1 MVLLF
6 LTAFVILVGLV
17 SMFCVNLVS
26 FQEKAEIRDVDN
38 EEEKSSSNL
47 SLDLKIKRAL
57 YVFLIV
63 FSVWALV
70 NILLYAEQ
78 TSHYKEERTDAT
90 LSDVVSSFG
99 LEPGKEYPITIG
111 GASGTSILVVFYGD
125 NGSYVL
131 EIPVSRVT
139 FDIRRGVKEASMS
152 VDVPKTPE
160 PRSVAYWQHS
170 YACNNTWSYGW
181 VRVDCTPLPSHL
193 IVSDDVRSQGLISVM
208 DGAFN
213 KGSAGVKVTLPPSM
227 YNNILG
233 VKAE

>member
-1 MVLLF
+1 MALQEEVKIRGNVDDERKRSSGLFLNPIAMQWFFLFVLIAWAAGNVLLY
-6 LTAFVILVGLV
+6 
-17 SMFCVNLVS
+17 
-26 FQEKAEIRDVDN
+26 ED
-38 EEEKSSSNL
+38 
-47 SLDLKIKRAL
+47 
-57 YVFLIV
+57 
-63 FSVWALV
+63 
-70 NILLYAEQ
+70 Q
-78 TSHYKEERTDAT
+78 TSAYKDKQTDAT

-99 LEPGKEYPITIG
+99 LEPGREYSITMG
-111 GASGTSILVVFYGD
+111 GASGTSILVAFEGN

-131 EIPVSRVT
+131 DIPVSRVT
-139 FDIRRGVKEASMS
+139 FDIRQDVKEASMS

-193 IVSDDVRSQGLISVM
+193 IVSDDVRSQGLASVM

-227 YNNILG
+227 YNDILG
-233 VKAE
+233 INPGAVE

>member
-1 MVLLF
+1 MALLF
-6 LTAFVILVGLV
+6 LTVFGILVGLT
-17 SMFCVNLVS
+17 SMFFVNS
-26 FQEKAEIRDVDN
+26 MAFQEEAEIRDVDN

-111 GASGTSILVVFYGD
+111 GASGTSILVVFEGN

>member
-1 MVLLF
+1 MSMTLQEEVKIRGDVDDEKGGSSGLFLNPIAMQWFFLFALIIWAVGNVLLYE
-6 LTAFVILVGLV
+6 G
-17 SMFCVNLVS
+17 
-26 FQEKAEIRDVDN
+26 
-38 EEEKSSSNL
+38 
-47 SLDLKIKRAL
+47 
-57 YVFLIV
+57 
-63 FSVWALV
+63 
-70 NILLYAEQ
+70 Q
-78 TSHYKEERTDAT
+78 TSAYKDKQTDAT

-99 LEPGKEYPITIG
+99 LEPGREYPITMG
-111 GASGTSILVVFYGD
+111 GASGTSILVAF
-125 NGSYVL
+125 
-131 EIPVSRVT
+131 
-139 FDIRRGVKEASMS
+139 MS

-193 IVSDDVRSQGLISVM
+193 IVSDEVRSQGLASVM

-233 VKAE
+233 AKAE

>member
-1 MVLLF
+1 MALLF
-6 LTAFVILVGLV
+6 LTVFGILVGLI
-17 SMFCVNLVS
+17 SMFFVNS
-26 FQEKAEIRDVDN
+26 MAFQEEAETRDVDN

-70 NILLYAEQ
+70 DILLYAEQ

-111 GASGTSILVVFYGD
+111 GASDTSILVAFEGD

>member
-1 MVLLF
+1 MALLF
-6 LTAFVILVGLV
+6 LTVFGILVGLT
-17 SMFCVNLVS
+17 SMFFVNS
-26 FQEKAEIRDVDN
+26 MAFQEEVEIRDVDN

-57 YVFLIV
+57 YAFLIV

-111 GASGTSILVVFYGD
+111 GASGTSILVAFEGN

-233 VKAE
+233 SR

>member
-1 MVLLF
+1 MALLF
-6 LTAFVILVGLV
+6 LTVFGILVGLI
-17 SMFCVNLVS
+17 SMFFVNS
-26 FQEKAEIRDVDN
+26 MAFQEEAETRDVDN

-70 NILLYAEQ
+70 DILLYAEQ

-111 GASGTSILVVFYGD
+111 GASDTSILVAFEGD

-193 IVSDDVRSQGLISVM
+193 IVSDEVRSQGLASVM